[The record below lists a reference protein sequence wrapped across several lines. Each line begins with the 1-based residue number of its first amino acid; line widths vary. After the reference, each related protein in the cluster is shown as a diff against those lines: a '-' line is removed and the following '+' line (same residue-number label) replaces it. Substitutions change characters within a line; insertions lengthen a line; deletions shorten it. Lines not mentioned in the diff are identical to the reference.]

1 MLKPVLVG
9 LLACCVLFSIPGRSD
24 ASPSADSS
32 EYLGGFNFYPA
43 ATRGYR
49 FNCQAIDV
57 NHSIGSIF
65 DYYTTGQNGT
75 TCPAALSVC
84 FWSGASPA

>member
-9 LLACCVLFSIPGRSD
+9 LLAWCVLLSIPGRS
-24 ASPSADSS
+24 ASGSADSP
-32 EYLGGFNFYPA
+32 EYLGAFTFYPA
-43 ATRGYR
+43 APRGYR

-57 NHSIGSIF
+57 NHSIGSTV
-65 DYYTTGQNGT
+65 DYYTTGQSGT
-75 TCPAALSVC
+75 TCSAAFSVC